1 MACQRLLLVQG
12 AECPPP
18 GSPVLPQKETH
29 QSVFLEKQMPLP
41 SSPAVPSG
49 GSPAG
54 GGGRLPSPVRSV
66 CSEPLQWMQSGRGPA
81 CTCLPP
87 PARDGGLV
95 KRFSPDLLSC
105 SPISIASACPVSIC
119 NENNKTSEAGITSLS
134 CRTTRRISI
143 IRNLR
148 CTGALTRPFQEGLG
162 SASCIYITLK
172 SLSPRA
178 K

>member
-1 MACQRLLLVQG
+1 MPTFAPRARGRVSTTWEPSPFAKG
-12 AECPPP
+12 NPSEC
-18 GSPVLPQKETH
+18 LPREADA
-29 QSVFLEKQMPLP
+29 SAIL
-41 SSPAVPSG
+41 PAVPSG
-49 GSPAG
+49 WSPAG